1 MILRG
6 KMAKSRKTISTM
18 VPTYQKDRQQWR
30 REIPDNVLSAAL
42 SAGVQ
47 YDRDDHLEVVIL
59 LYLKKG
65 KRLLIHD
72 VDNRLKDILDALQG
86 KFRGSKTFAKTPLIG
101 NDNQIYRVLIE
112 KQQPPKRYP
121 FAGGRLLIRPYQR
134 HHWPLQ
140 ATKGNKFVKLRTPLA

>member
-1 MILRG
+1 MILGG
-6 KMAKSRKTISTM
+6 KMAKSRKTIRTFL
-18 VPTYQKDRQQWR
+18 PTYQTDRRQWR
-30 REIPDNVLSAAL
+30 R
-42 SAGVQ
+42 
-47 YDRDDHLEVVIL
+47 
-59 LYLKKG
+59 
-65 KRLLIHD
+65 
-72 VDNRLKDILDALQG
+72 DILDALQG
-86 KFRGSKTFAKTPLIG
+86 KLRGLKTFAKTPLIG